1 MNIRNVPLHLLRPYE
16 KNAKKHPV
24 MQLEGIAQSIKQFG
38 FKQPIVID
46 INNVIVAGHGRYEAA
61 ATLGIEEVPCVVAD
75 DLSKEQIRAYRIL
88 DNKLSESGMDLDILA
103 IDMNDL
109 DFDFAPFGVFTDNT
123 FLNQSDSILDNDNA
137 EKGKKLVTCPS
148 CNHEFVP

>member
-1 MNIRNVPLHLLRPYE
+1 MNIHNVPLHLLRPYE

-24 MQLEGIAQSIKQFG
+24 RQLEGIAQSIQQFG

-46 INNVIVAGHGRYEAA
+46 AKNVIIAGHGRYEAA
-61 ATLGIEEVPCVVAD
+61 ASLGMQEVPCVIAD

-103 IDMNDL
+103 IDMDDI
-109 DFDFAPFGVFTDNT
+109 DFDFAPFGVFGDNP
-123 FLNQSDSILDNDNA
+123 FSNKSDSILDDDSA
-137 EKGKKLVTCPS
+137 TKEKKAVTCPA
-148 CNHEFVP
+148 CDHEFIP